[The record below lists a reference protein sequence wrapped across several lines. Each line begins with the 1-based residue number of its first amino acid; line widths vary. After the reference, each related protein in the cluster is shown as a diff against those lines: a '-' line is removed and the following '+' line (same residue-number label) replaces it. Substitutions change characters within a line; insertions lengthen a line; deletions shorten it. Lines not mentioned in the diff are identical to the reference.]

1 MIKISK
7 LRPEEGVEA
16 VALILSLFEQYIAR
30 DYTDEGSV
38 VFRDYV
44 TASSLVTDDAENFAL
59 VATVEGSI
67 VGIAKI
73 KRKNHLS
80 MLFVSS
86 DHQGRGLGRRL
97 LEAAMSECIKRD
109 PEVVRLTTNSS
120 RFGFP
125 FFIKQGFKAV
135 SEEAIINGVRF
146 TPMAK
151 IISCENPRRPELRPH
166 HR

>member
-16 VALILSLFEQYIAR
+16 VALILSLFEQYIFC
-30 DYTDEGSV
+30 DYTEEGRMV
-38 VFRDYV
+38 VRDYV
-44 TASSLVTDDAENFAL
+44 TASSLVGDDADNFAL

-73 KRKNHLS
+73 KRKSHLS

-97 LEAAMSECIKRD
+97 LEASMSECIKRD
-109 PEVVRLTTNSS
+109 PDIARLTANSS

-125 FFIKQGFKAV
+125 FFIKQGFEVV
-135 SEEAIINGVRF
+135 SEEAIVNGVRF

-151 IISCENPRRPELRPH
+151 VIPRDKSHSAES
-166 HR
+166 